1 MKSTS
6 YEVLLVW
13 IVQILFYFSTVQ
25 MTEYKY
31 ALIFTIMY
39 VAVHLL
45 FLFIP
50 NKRAFVLFIIG
61 TILSVFYL
69 FYEAWLYLWNT
80 SEQLSYII
88 FHFLAASNF
97 FLIYISTYL
106 LKQVVHENKRL
117 TEQLT
122 KLEQYIAGTKLLTKQ
137 EFENRGILLEAAMKR
152 RDETGIII
160 YFDFSSFSKYTR
172 GSVMNRVAFLLLKTV
187 RKNFDLVGKY
197 NDEKLVILLQNTNAA
212 GTEIVMNRLQE
223 KMKTCLTDDAI
234 KQIQLKQE
242 QIGKQ
247 ESPSL

>member
-1 MKSTS
+1 MKGTS
-6 YEVLLVW
+6 HKVLLVW
-13 IVQILFYFSTVQ
+13 IVQLLFYFGTVQ

-31 ALIFTIMY
+31 ALIFTILY
-39 VAVHLL
+39 ATVHLL

-50 NKRAFVLFIIG
+50 DKQAFVLFIIG
-61 TILSVFYL
+61 TILSAFYL
-69 FYEAWLYLWNT
+69 FYEAWLYLWST

-122 KLEQYIAGTKLLTKQ
+122 KLEQYIAGTKLLTRQ

-160 YFDFSSFSKYTR
+160 YFDFSSFNKYTR
-172 GSVMNRVAFLLLKTV
+172 GSVRDRVASLLLETV
-187 RKNFDLVGKY
+187 RNNFDLVGKY
-197 NDEKLVILLQNTNAA
+197 NEERLVTLLQNTNAA
-212 GTEIVMNRLQE
+212 GAEIVMNRLHE
-223 KMKTCLTDDAI
+223 KMKAWLTDDAM
-234 KQIQLKQE
+234 KQIQMKQE

-247 ESPSL
+247 VSSSL

>member
-6 YEVLLVW
+6 HKVLLVW
-13 IVQILFYFSTVQ
+13 IVQILFYFGTVQ

-39 VAVHLL
+39 VTIHLL

-50 NKRAFVLFIIG
+50 DKRAFVLFIIG

-69 FYEAWLYLWNT
+69 FYEAWLYLWTT
-80 SEQLSYII
+80 SEQLSYIV
-88 FHFLAASNF
+88 FHFFAASNF

-117 TEQLT
+117 TEQLI

-137 EFENRGILLEAAMKR
+137 EFVNRGILLEAAMKR
-152 RDETGIII
+152 RDETGVLI
-160 YFDFSSFSKYTR
+160 YFDFSSFNTYTR
-172 GSVMNRVAFLLLKTV
+172 DSVRDHVASLLLETV
-187 RKNFDLVGKY
+187 RNNFDLVGKY
-197 NDEKLVILLQNTNAA
+197 DDEKLVILLQNTNAA
-212 GTEIVMNRLQE
+212 GAEIVMNRLHE
-223 KMKTCLTDDAI
+223 KMKTWLTNAAI
-234 KQIQLKQE
+234 KQIQMKQE

>member
-6 YEVLLVW
+6 HKVLFVW
-13 IVQILFYFSTVQ
+13 IVQILFYFVTVQ
-25 MTEYKY
+25 ITEYKY

-39 VAVHLL
+39 VAIHLL

-50 NKRAFVLFIIG
+50 DKQAFVLFIIG

-69 FYEAWLYLWNT
+69 FNEAWLYSWTT

-97 FLIYISTYL
+97 FFIYISTYL
-106 LKQVVHENKRL
+106 FKQVVHENKRL

-152 RDETGIII
+152 RDETGVII
-160 YFDFSSFSKYTR
+160 YFDFSSISKYTR
-172 GSVMNRVAFLLLKTV
+172 RSVMDRVASLLLETV
-187 RKNFDLVGKY
+187 RNNFDLVGKY
-197 NDEKLVILLQNTNAA
+197 NDEILVILLQNTNAA
-212 GTEIVMNRLQE
+212 GAEIVMNRLQE
-223 KMKTCLTDDAI
+223 KMKAWLTDDAI
-234 KQIQLKQE
+234 KQIHMKQE

-247 ESPSL
+247 ESTSL